1 MKSGRSKVVTGLVV
15 ASLLVMAPAGAKESV
30 DLQNQLNNAEN
41 NLQSASYCVDSQSRS
56 ATEFDGYIAT
66 TQKSL
71 EENPGNASIIAQLQ
85 SQTEARQT
93 ITRMLNECVGLVS
106 ARTSEVA
113 GLRSRLAAALAAE
126 TAQAAEEAR
135 SKALSEEEAKAA
147 VASATTQADA
157 TKMRIQTDD
166 FIINDT
172 TSKIDALNNSL
183 QNVDKNS
190 STYAEVQASIA
201 SLENL
206 KKNSEARMQQ
216 NLDLQ
221 KAQRALLED
230 LNALQSNAVRVN
242 AATAAELLSS
252 SKEAKENL
260 DLQADTLSK
269 EVGGLEDQVKKLNEL
284 LGRISKD
291 SPDYA
296 KLLETRD
303 SLTTSITQVKT
314 EQAEIAAAAKKN
326 EELEEQARK
335 ETLSSRL
342 ETSILGKL
350 LDEEDEQD
358 PVVFKA
364 KKVNAKFSEIKTKL
378 VDSENGDAETLALD
392 SEDLDGLKVTL
403 KSGKKSIKVNKVNL
417 NEDGTLSFRIPRS
430 TKSGNYSMTVDIPDS
445 DEDISLKVKIRN

>member
-1 MKSGRSKVVTGLVV
+1 MKNGRSKVLSGLVV
-15 ASLLVMAPAGAKESV
+15 ASLLVISPANAKESV
-30 DLQNQLNNAEN
+30 DLQNQLNAAEN
-41 NLQSASYCVDSQSRS
+41 NLQSASYCVDSQGRF
-56 ATEFDGYIAT
+56 ATEFDGYIADQ
-66 TQKSL
+66 QKSL
-71 EENPGNASIIAQLQ
+71 EENPGVPESIARLQELNNARA
-85 SQTEARQT
+85 T
-93 ITRMLNECVGLVS
+93 ITRTINECLGYITERTALVS
-106 ARTSEVA
+106 D
-113 GLRSRLAAALAAE
+113 LRARLAAALAAE

-172 TSKIDALNNSL
+172 TSKIEALNNSL

-190 STYAEVQASIA
+190 STFAEVQASIA

-230 LNALQSNAVRVN
+230 LNALQSNAFRVN

-296 KLLETRD
+296 KLLATRD

-342 ETSILGKL
+342 ETSILGKI
-350 LDEEDEQD
+350 LDEEVEQD

-364 KKVNAKFSEIKTKL
+364 KRVNAKFSEIRTKFI
-378 VDSENGDAETLALD
+378 DSENEDAQALALN

-417 NEDGTLSFRIPRS
+417 NEDGTLTFRIPRS

>member
-1 MKSGRSKVVTGLVV
+1 MKSLRLKVLPGIVV
-15 ASLLVMAPAGAKESV
+15 ASLLAIAPASAKESV
-30 DLQNQLNNAEN
+30 DLQNQLNTAES
-41 NLQSASYCVDSQSRS
+41 NLQSASYCVDSQSQS
-56 ATEFDGYIAT
+56 AATWDGYLADQ
-66 TQKSL
+66 QKSL
-71 EENPGNASIIAQLQ
+71 EANPDNPSIIAQIQ
-85 SQTEARQT
+85 SLTVQRQT
-93 ITRMLNECVGLVS
+93 ISRMLSECVGLVS

-113 GLRSRLAAALAAE
+113 GLRTRLAAALAAE
-126 TAQAAEEAR
+126 TAQAAEEAK

-157 TKMRIQTDD
+157 TKQRIQTDA
-166 FIINDT
+166 FTINDT
-172 TSKIDALNNSL
+172 TSKIEALNNSL
-183 QNVDKNS
+183 QNVDKSS

-201 SLENL
+201 ALESL
-206 KKNSEARMQQ
+206 KKTSEARMQQ

-221 KAQRALLED
+221 NAQKALLEE

-260 DLQADTLSK
+260 DQQADTLSK
-269 EVGGLEDQVKKLNEL
+269 EVGSLEDQVKKLNEL

-296 KLLETRD
+296 KLVETRD
-303 SLTTSITQVKT
+303 SLTNSITQVKA
-314 EQAEIAAAAKKN
+314 EQAEIAEAAKKN

-364 KKVNAKFSEIKTKL
+364 KRVNAKFSEIRTKL
-378 VDSENGDAETLALD
+378 VDSENEDAETLALD

-417 NEDGTLSFRIPRS
+417 NDDGTLSFRIPRA

>member
-1 MKSGRSKVVTGLVV
+1 MRSGRFKVLSGLVI
-15 ASLLVMAPAGAKESV
+15 ASLLAITPASAKESV
-30 DLQNQLNNAEN
+30 DLQNQLNNAEG
-41 NLQSASYCVDSQSRS
+41 NLNGARECVNSQSAFAVQ
-56 ATEFDGYIAT
+56 FDGYIADQ
-66 TQKSL
+66 QKSL
-71 EENPGNASIIAQLQ
+71 EENPGVPESIASLQQLLNARAG
-85 SQTEARQT
+85 
-93 ITRMLNECVGLVS
+93 ITRTINECLGYVTERTALVS
-106 ARTSEVA
+106 D
-113 GLRSRLAAALAAE
+113 LRARLAAALAAE

-166 FIINDT
+166 YIINDT
-172 TSKIDALNNSL
+172 TSKIEALNNSL

-201 SLENL
+201 SLETL
-206 KKNSEARMQQ
+206 KKNSEGRMQQ

-242 AATAAELLSS
+242 AATAAELLTS

-260 DLQADTLSK
+260 DQQADTLSK

-296 KLLETRD
+296 KLLATRD

-314 EQAEIAAAAKKN
+314 EQAEIAEAAKKN

-342 ETSILGKL
+342 ETSIFGKL
-350 LDEEDEQD
+350 LDEEEEQD

-364 KKVNAKFSEIKTKL
+364 KRVNAKFSEIRTKL
-378 VDSENGDAETLALD
+378 VDSENEDAETLALD

-417 NEDGTLSFRIPRS
+417 NDDGTLSFRIPRA

>member
-1 MKSGRSKVVTGLVV
+1 MKRSRHIVLSGLVI
-15 ASLLVMAPAGAKESV
+15 ASLLAIAPASAKESV
-30 DLQNQLNNAEN
+30 DLQNQLNTAES
-41 NLQSASYCVDSQSRS
+41 NLQSASYCVDSQSQS
-56 ATEFDGYIAT
+56 AATWDGYLT
-66 TQKSL
+66 DQQKSL
-71 EENPGNASIIAQLQ
+71 EANPDNPSIIAQIQ
-85 SQTEARQT
+85 SLTVQRQT
-93 ITRMLNECVGLVS
+93 ISRMLSECVGLVS

-113 GLRSRLAAALAAE
+113 GLRTRLAAALAAE

-157 TKMRIQTDD
+157 TKQRIQTDA
-166 FIINDT
+166 FTINDT
-172 TSKIDALNNSL
+172 TSKIEALSNSL

-201 SLENL
+201 TLESL

-221 KAQRALLED
+221 KAQKSLLED

-260 DLQADTLSK
+260 DQQADTLSK

-296 KLLETRD
+296 KLLATRD

-314 EQAEIAAAAKKN
+314 EQAEIAEAAKKN

-342 ETSILGKL
+342 ETSIFGKL

-364 KKVNAKFSEIKTKL
+364 KRVNAKFSEIRTKL
-378 VDSENGDAETLALD
+378 VDSENEEAETLALD

-403 KSGKKSIKVNKVNL
+403 KSGKKSIKVNKVDL
-417 NEDGTLSFRIPRS
+417 NEDGTLSFRIPRA

>member
-1 MKSGRSKVVTGLVV
+1 MKSGRLKVLSGLVL
-15 ASLLVMAPAGAKESV
+15 ASLLVMSPASAKESV
-30 DLQNQLNNAEN
+30 DLQNQLNAAES

-71 EENPGNASIIAQLQ
+71 EENPGNSSIIAQLQ
-85 SQTEARQT
+85 SQTETRQT

-106 ARTSEVA
+106 ARTSEVS
-113 GLRSRLAAALAAE
+113 GLRTRLAAALAAE

-157 TKMRIQTDD
+157 TRQRIQTDD
-166 FIINDT
+166 FTINDT
-172 TSKIDALNNSL
+172 TSKIEALNNSL

-201 SLENL
+201 TLESL

-221 KAQRALLED
+221 RAQRALLED
-230 LNALQSNAVRVN
+230 LSALQSNAVRVN
-242 AATAAELLSS
+242 AATAAELLNS

-314 EQAEIAAAAKKN
+314 EQAEIAEAAKKN

-350 LDEEDEQD
+350 LDEEGEQD

-364 KKVNAKFSEIKTKL
+364 KKVNAKFSEITTKL
-378 VDSENGDAETLALD
+378 VDSENEDAETLALD

-403 KSGKKSIKVNKVNL
+403 KSGKKSIKINKVNL
-417 NEDGTLSFRIPRS
+417 NDDGTLSFRIPRA
-430 TKSGNYSMTVDIPDS
+430 TKSGNYSMTVDLPDS